1 MDLNTTGR
9 LVLLLGVALMVVGG
23 LLMLFGRVPVLK
35 HLGKLP
41 GDIHI
46 QGEHFSC
53 FLPIM
58 SMIIISVL
66 LSLALNII
74 LRLVNR

>member
-9 LVLLLGVALMVVGG
+9 LVLLLGVALVVAGG
-23 LLMLFGRVPVLK
+23 LWMLSSRVPILK
-35 HLGKLP
+35 HLGRLP
-41 GDIHI
+41 GDIRI

-53 FLPIM
+53 FFPIM
-58 SMIIISVL
+58 SLIIISVL